1 MTCFSGNFIT
11 EKLNQKPLHPKRGE
25 ISMPEK
31 LLNISQA
38 KQFLDARQVY
48 WCMYPGS
55 GDEIWVDEPE
65 HITSLMV
72 VKEANRRPYI
82 DTDANIFFELDS
94 KEALL
99 DLLSI
104 LEPAKSYY
112 ATLHREWM
120 WPIFEN
126 ELNAIFHAKQYGYI
140 VERAD
145 FTPRIRHPVREL
157 EADDVALIDTIP
169 DEDNRDLTHRQFKV
183 HTKSFCIVE
192 ANQLVS
198 YTCAHGG
205 SGEEREIDWIYTRPD
220 KRRKGYGTSVAS
232 VAAEYMFQTG
242 AKKVSATADW
252 YNIGSLRIWEK
263 LVFRREEAVTSY
275 IFRTT

>member
-1 MTCFSGNFIT
+1 
-11 EKLNQKPLHPKRGE
+11 
-25 ISMPEK
+25 
-31 LLNISQA
+31 
-38 KQFLDARQVY
+38 
-48 WCMYPGS
+48 
-55 GDEIWVDEPE
+55 
-65 HITSLMV
+65 
-72 VKEANRRPYI
+72 
-82 DTDANIFFELDS
+82 
-94 KEALL
+94 
-99 DLLSI
+99 
-104 LEPAKSYY
+104 
-112 ATLHREWM
+112 
-120 WPIFEN
+120 
-126 ELNAIFHAKQYGYI
+126 
-140 VERAD
+140 
-145 FTPRIRHPVREL
+145 
-157 EADDVALIDTIP
+157 
-169 DEDNRDLTHRQFKV
+169 
-183 HTKSFCIVE
+183 VE